1 MKERKFIP
9 GNIFWKT
16 YGFQHFSHE
25 KKTDDIITMCYMM
38 NVSINKTHIL
48 VKIMFASNLI
58 WNLCIFGNEIN
69 SEYLGIPIKTFV
81 LTKKYVVYVYDTVNC
96 L

>member
-1 MKERKFIP
+1 MKESLYQEI
-9 GNIFWKT
+9 IFGKQMDSRI
-16 YGFQHFSHE
+16 FLM
-25 KKTDDIITMCYMM
+25 KKTDDKITIGNMM

-69 SEYLGIPIKTFV
+69 SEYLGIPNKTFV
-81 LTKKYVVYVYDTVNC
+81 LIKKYVVYVYDAVNC

>member
-16 YGFQHFSHE
+16 DGFQNFSHE
-25 KKTDDIITMCYMM
+25 KTDDIITIGYMM

-69 SEYLGIPIKTFV
+69 SEYLGIPKIFT
-81 LTKKYVVYVYDTVNC
+81 
-96 L
+96 

>member
-1 MKERKFIP
+1 MKESLYQE
-9 GNIFWKT
+9 IFFGKQMDSRI
-16 YGFQHFSHE
+16 FLM
-25 KKTDDIITMCYMM
+25 KKTDDKITIGNMM
-38 NVSINKTHIL
+38 KVSINKTHIL

-69 SEYLGIPIKTFV
+69 SEYLGIPNKTFV
-81 LTKKYVVYVYDTVNC
+81 LIKKYVVYVYDAVNC